1 MRTLSRQWLVF
12 GTKNP
17 QADEALYELVA
28 KTFNNKLEEQDF
40 EDVVNELGNNLD
52 PHELYTRYEDL
63 TCFLSYLKRNGISI

>member
-1 MRTLSRQWLVF
+1 MRTLIRQWLVF

-52 PHELYTRYEDL
+52 HHELYTRYEDL